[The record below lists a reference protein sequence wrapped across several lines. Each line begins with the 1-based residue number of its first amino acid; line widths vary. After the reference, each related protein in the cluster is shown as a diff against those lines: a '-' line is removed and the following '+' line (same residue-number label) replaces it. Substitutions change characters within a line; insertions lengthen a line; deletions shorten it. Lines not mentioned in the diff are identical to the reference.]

1 MLSASLYIMACSA
14 RNRLRVRMRRLR
26 EPRYLVGAIVGAAY
40 LYFSFF
46 ARLRSR
52 SALSRTRGR
61 TGGGGATSVSQVLQS
76 GSGIVAALFL
86 VGAAIGWVLPFNS
99 AMLDFSDAEIAFLFP
114 APVTRRSLI
123 VHRLLRSQLGLLFT
137 AVITSL
143 VFPASAPF
151 GRVRW
156 AIAMWVILTTSRVYF
171 TGVTLARGRLL
182 GDGGRARR
190 SALVPIAV
198 IAAAVAVVGRALIAA
213 FAGVPP
219 ANVSDLAVRVEAA
232 LGSGAA
238 HAMLWPFLALARP
251 LFTPWGLS
259 FAIAIAWALGV
270 LAATL
275 AWVLQT
281 DSALHEAAAHAAA
294 RRAEDRRTRSV
305 APIKARATGLTLA
318 PAGRPEGIFFWKS
331 GVQTLRAGGV
341 TMVRYLVP
349 LVAISTV
356 ATSVALGALRMRG
369 GAAAGFM
376 TAVAVTMFVAIL
388 GPQVVRT
395 DLRSD
400 LAHLETLKT
409 WPLRAADV
417 IRGEM
422 LWPSAMLIGIG
433 WLAIA
438 CAAMLSFAAFPSVA
452 LMGRVTV
459 ASTAV
464 LLLPALVA
472 AQYLVL
478 AAATV
483 LLPAWVPIG
492 DQRPRGLDAMGQRLI
507 MLFGVLVTVIAIMLP
522 GAITGGILWLLLN
535 RIIGDLAVIPAAIA
549 CTVTVAII
557 VAAGT
562 EILGPLFDQMDIT
575 SVERA
580 E

>member
-52 SALSRTRGR
+52 SALSRTRG
-61 TGGGGATSVSQVLQS
+61 GADGRATPVSQLLQS

-86 VGAAIGWVLPFNS
+86 VGAAIGWILPFNS

-137 AVITSL
+137 AVIMSI
-143 VFPASAPF
+143 VFPASTPF

-182 GDGGRARR
+182 GDGGRARQP
-190 SALVPIAV
+190 ALVPIAV

-213 FAGVPP
+213 FAGAPP
-219 ANVSDLAVRVEAA
+219 ANIRDLAARVEAA

-251 LFTPWGLS
+251 LFAPWGLS
-259 FAIAIAWALGV
+259 FAISIAWALGV
-270 LAATL
+270 LAVTL

-294 RRAEDRRTRSV
+294 RRAGDRRTRSV

-318 PAGRPEGIFFWKS
+318 PAGRPEGIFFWKN

-349 LVAISTV
+349 LVAIATA

-400 LAHLETLKT
+400 LAHLDTLKT

-422 LWPSAMLIGIG
+422 LWPSAMLVGIG

-438 CAAMLSFAAFPSVA
+438 CAMMFSFAAFPSVA
-452 LMGRVTV
+452 LTGRVTV
-459 ASTAV
+459 ASAAV
-464 LLLPALVA
+464 LLLPAFVT

-507 MLFGVLVTVIAIMLP
+507 MLFGVLVSVIGIILP
-522 GAITGGILWLLLN
+522 GAITGGILWLVLS
-535 RIIGDLAVIPAAIA
+535 RIVGDIAIIPAAIA